1 MAKILVFDK
10 DVAARRP
17 MTAAIASLGHE
28 ALFAAD
34 GYSVLPMAA
43 EHKPAL
49 IILDYNP
56 PHVDGYEI
64 LMRLRA
70 AAAFASIP
78 VVFSSTTPK
87 FEIEMVVLDAPAVG
101 YIDKPLDIKQLK
113 ETLAGL
119 LGPSKPLPAKAVPP
133 SRIPPPVAPLSPPPP
148 VAFTGEADLD
158 GVRDDIIELD

>member
-10 DVAARRP
+10 DMAARGP
-17 MTAAIASLGHE
+17 MTAALASLGHQ
-28 ALFAAD
+28 AVFAAD
-34 GYSVLPMAA
+34 GYSVLPMVA
-43 EHKPAL
+43 EHKPVL

-64 LMRLRA
+64 LLRLRA

-78 VVFSSTTPK
+78 IVFSSSTPK

-101 YIDKPLDIKQLK
+101 YIDKPLDTKQLK
-113 ETLAGL
+113 EVLSGLIVPTKPEPKAAPLA
-119 LGPSKPLPAKAVPP
+119 
-133 SRIPPPVAPLSPPPP
+133 PPPTG
-148 VAFTGEADLD
+148 AFSGEADLD